1 MNEYIRAQITN
12 ILIMTKTFE
21 QSCKMAAMK
30 DDGRIDTDEAKIIKK
45 ISKATERYQQELEK
59 IRG

>member
-12 ILIMTKTFE
+12 LLVMTKTFE

-30 DDGRIDTDEAKIIKK
+30 EDGKVDEDESKVLKK
-45 ISKATERYQQELEK
+45 ISKVTKRYQKELEK

>member
-30 DDGRIDTDEAKIIKK
+30 DDGRIDADEAKIIKK